1 MLEECESALDAQLQW
16 LHPCILRRN
25 LYFPDR
31 FAIEHD
37 CGKLRRLSALLKDLQ
52 TERRR
57 CLIFTQMA
65 KMLDI
70 LEKFMNLHGYT
81 YVRLDGN
88 TKVEQRQRVV
98 ERFNRDERVFC
109 FISSTRSGGLGLN
122 LTGADTVIFY
132 DTDWNP
138 AMDKQAQDRCHRIG
152 QTHTVH
158 IYRLITSFTIEENI
172 LRKSM
177 QKRKLEDLILEDGEF
192 TTDFYEKVKVRELL
206 EVQDEDL
213 EAALRHVED
222 DEDFTA
228 LKAAKQEE
236 QQLTQELCE
245 MEDTSGDSGVLSRFD
260 PITQKAV
267 RIWTVLNPDLDT
279 QFPSDN
285 SEEESSEDSEAASC
299 DEDFRAPMCTD
310 GELVFKAKRDFLR
323 GKYIVY

>member
-1 MLEECESALDAQLQW
+1 MTAKREIREKIDWLQECLT
-16 LHPCILRRN
+16 RRN
-25 LYFPDR
+25 LFFPDK

-37 CGKLRRLSALLKDLQ
+37 CGKLRTLSKLLKDLQ
-52 TERRR
+52 AGKHR

-158 IYRLITSFTIEENI
+158 IYRLISSYTIEENI
-172 LRKSM
+172 LRKSL
-177 QKRKLEDLILEDGEF
+177 QKRKLEDLILEEGKFNTE
-192 TTDFYEKVKVRELL
+192 FYEKVKVRELL
-206 EVQDEDL
+206 EVQDDVL
-213 EAALRHVED
+213 EAALRAVED

-228 LKAAKQEE
+228 LKAAQKEE
-236 QQLTQELCE
+236 LQVSQELCD
-245 MEDTSGDSGVLSRFD
+245 MEDTVEAGLLSRFD
-260 PITQKAV
+260 QVTQKAV
-267 RIWTVLNPDLDT
+267 QIWQVLNPDYEPQPD
-279 QFPSDN
+279 QESDHFSSN
-285 SEEESSEDSEAASC
+285 SSEDAASC
-299 DEDFRAPMCTD
+299 DEDFKSAPCAD
-310 GELVFKAKRDFLR
+310 GEQVFKSKREFLR

>member
-1 MLEECESALDAQLQW
+1 MQQGEKELGERLEWMQVCVS
-16 LHPCILRRN
+16 RRN
-25 LYFPDR
+25 LSFPDR
-31 FAIEHD
+31 FAVEHD
-37 CGKLRRLSALLKDLQ
+37 CGKLRTLSRLLKDLQ
-52 TERRR
+52 SARHR

-88 TKVEQRQRVV
+88 TRVEQRQRVV

-138 AMDKQAQDRCHRIG
+138 SMDKQAQDRCHRIG

-158 IYRLITSFTIEENI
+158 IYRLITSYTIEENI

-177 QKRKLEDLILEDGEF
+177 QKRKLEDMILEEGEF
-192 TTDFYEKVKVRELL
+192 TTEFYEKVKVRELL
-206 EVQDEDL
+206 EVQEDTL
-213 EAALRHVED
+213 EAALRAVED
-222 DEDFTA
+222 DEDFSA
-228 LKAAKQEE
+228 LKAAQKEE
-236 QQLTQELCE
+236 QQVSQELCE
-245 MEDTSGDSGVLSRFD
+245 MEDTGEAGLLGRFD
-260 PITQKAV
+260 AVTQRAV
-267 RIWTVLNPDLDT
+267 QIWQTLNPDIDEP
-279 QFPSDN
+279 QEQE
-285 SEEESSEDSEAASC
+285 SENQSCSAEEEAASC
-299 DEDFRAPMCTD
+299 DEDFRATPCAD
-310 GELVFKAKRDFLR
+310 SEQVFKAKRDFLR